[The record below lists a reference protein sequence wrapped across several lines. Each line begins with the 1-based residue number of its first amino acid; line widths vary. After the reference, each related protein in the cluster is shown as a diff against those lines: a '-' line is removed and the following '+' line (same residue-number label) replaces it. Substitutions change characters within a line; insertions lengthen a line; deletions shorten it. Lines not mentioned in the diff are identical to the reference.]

1 MPFELNYDLDFIL
14 NSALIYF
21 LFKLNESKMQIND
34 LQLKLEVLQKTLEKK
49 RQNTK
54 FGESSNL
61 LNSTITSSSSSSQ
74 LNNSAQ
80 IISPST
86 TTTPT
91 LLKQTSEQP
100 SSNNISNS
108 LDILAL
114 NENDNNSKQTDSI
127 NARNTVSLDENTT
140 QSNTATVSDCSSSP
154 TLSSTSSTSSSSSSS
169 PQQQQLQQQQLNQ
182 QQQLPES
189 TRALN
194 DLPNIINTPK
204 SIKIHKISQNNDEN
218 INNDA
223 KSESTS

>member
-1 MPFELNYDLDFIL
+1 
-14 NSALIYF
+14 
-21 LFKLNESKMQIND
+21 MQIND

-86 TTTPT
+86 TTTTTPT

-100 SSNNISNS
+100 SSNSNISNS

-114 NENDNNSKQTDSI
+114 NDTDNNNSKQADSI

-169 PQQQQLQQQQLNQ
+169 PQQQQQQQQQLNQ

-204 SIKIHKISQNNDEN
+204 SIKIHKISSSSNDEN

-223 KSESTS
+223 KSESTN